1 MNGKKAKMLR
11 RAGKVAKKTKKQ
23 YNTLSHGERGL
34 LGDIY
39 RFNEERKAYSE
50 K

>member
-11 RAGKVAKKTKKQ
+11 RQGKVAKRTKKQ

-34 LGDIY
+34 LRDIY
-39 RFNEERKAYSE
+39 QFNEERKAISE
-50 K
+50 T

>member
-1 MNGKKAKMLR
+1 MNGKKVKMLR
-11 RAGKVAKKTKKQ
+11 RAGKVAKRTKKQ

-34 LGDIY
+34 LRDIY
-39 RFNEERKAYSE
+39 KFNEERKTFSE